1 MPRQTENLLDLLLAK
16 PKLNIM
22 RKLTLAGLLILFTI
36 TVAAQK
42 KQYDSLMDALM
53 SGTSLKETD

>member
-22 RKLTLAGLLILFTI
+22 RKLTLENL
-36 TVAAQK
+36 K
-42 KQYDSLMDALM
+42 
-53 SGTSLKETD
+53 GTD